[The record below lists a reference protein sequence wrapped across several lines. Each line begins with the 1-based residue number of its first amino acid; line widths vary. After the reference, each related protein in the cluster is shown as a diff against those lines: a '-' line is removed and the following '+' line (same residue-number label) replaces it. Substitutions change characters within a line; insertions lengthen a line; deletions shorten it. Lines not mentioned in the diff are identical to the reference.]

1 MPAAAVSLAHLA
13 ALIPALLPARGFPA
27 PSSAG
32 VFREVQRLTE
42 DPPHR
47 LEEPAKQ
54 IDNASAKSI
63 RYSQD
68 LPPSYRNESV
78 SDSRVGNL
86 SIHTMEKFDKVM
98 DNRIDTADGP
108 RNVTQA
114 TLHRNVIHH
123 ECRVDEDCGTDCYC
137 LYKML
142 RSQCLP
148 CKTAQATCTK
158 DEECCGAQLC
168 VWGQCT
174 ENATKGT
181 AGSIC
186 QYQSN
191 CSAELC
197 CAYHE
202 GLLLPVCM
210 GRLLEQQHCHTHSN
224 HLVAQLNWISAGEG
238 PLDQC
243 PCAAGLWCQSRGQG
257 SVCIQHQNS
266 SSEEDLTESLYAEID
281 YII

>member
-1 MPAAAVSLAHLA
+1 MRTVQLMLEQAGEDSASFGGMEGWCGPAVMRMPAAAVNLAHLA
-13 ALIPALLPARGFPA
+13 ALIPALLPAGGLPA
-27 PSSAG
+27 PSSAGLSG

-42 DPPHR
+42 DPPYR

-54 IDNASAKSI
+54 
-63 RYSQD
+63 
-68 LPPSYRNESV
+68 
-78 SDSRVGNL
+78 
-86 SIHTMEKFDKVM
+86 VM
-98 DNRIDTADGP
+98 DNRIDTANGP
-108 RNVTQA
+108 RNSTQS
-114 TLHRNVIHH
+114 TPHKDVIHR

-137 LYKML
+137 LYEML

-148 CKTAQATCTK
+148 CKTAPATCTK

-168 VWGQCT
+168 VWGRCT

-202 GLLLPVCM
+202 GHLLPMCLN
-210 GRLLEQQHCHTHSN
+210 RLQEQQHCRTHSN
-224 HLVAQLNWISAGEG
+224 HLVVQLNSISVGEG

>member
-1 MPAAAVSLAHLA
+1 MLYPTIIRSLRNSILYSFLLKR
-13 ALIPALLPARGFPA
+13 ALRCQPGIWVRWVCCIGLPE
-27 PSSAG
+27 PSVRA
-32 VFREVQRLTE
+32 
-42 DPPHR
+42 
-47 LEEPAKQ
+47 
-54 IDNASAKSI
+54 
-63 RYSQD
+63 
-68 LPPSYRNESV
+68 
-78 SDSRVGNL
+78 DS
-86 SIHTMEKFDKVM
+86 
-98 DNRIDTADGP
+98 P
-108 RNVTQA
+108 Q
-114 TLHRNVIHH
+114 

-202 GLLLPVCM
+202 VSG
-210 GRLLEQQHCHTHSN
+210 EHCHTHSN

-243 PCAAGLWCQSRGQG
+243 PCAAGLWCQSLMAFREGGVFSNPSCKVPSFDGLHQVKSKFNLYGVFHRHHKEQCMMERPNNIIKLIKQSYINSYINLYFIYSHGQTFW
-257 SVCIQHQNS
+257 
-266 SSEEDLTESLYAEID
+266 L
-281 YII
+281 